1 MIKKKEK
8 MKKKK
13 KLYTLSKP
21 LVTFIDSL
29 DNDFAAAVI

>member
-8 MKKKK
+8 MK

>member
-1 MIKKKEK
+1 MIKKNEK
-8 MKKKK
+8 MK

-21 LVTFIDSL
+21 FVTFIDSL